1 MYRQSVD
8 GALSIF
14 TSPPFFHKY
23 RAMFVHA
30 HLYLATNGY
39 SGAPRYFMA
48 KFIVHSTPLQP
59 KFTVMETRV
68 PGTLVQKPVST
79 TKARWSR

>member
-39 SGAPRYFMA
+39 SGARRSDSIY
-48 KFIVHSTPLQP
+48 ILW
-59 KFTVMETRV
+59 
-68 PGTLVQKPVST
+68 LNL
-79 TKARWSR
+79 